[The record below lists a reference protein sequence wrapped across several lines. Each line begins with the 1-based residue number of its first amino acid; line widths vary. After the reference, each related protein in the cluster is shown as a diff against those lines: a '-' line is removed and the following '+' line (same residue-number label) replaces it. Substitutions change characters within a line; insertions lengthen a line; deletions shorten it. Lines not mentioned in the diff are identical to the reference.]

1 MALTCSAPISP
12 ALTRALLPCQSRR
25 NGSNLLELSMGWRAS
40 LQGSTR
46 AAHAW
51 PLPLSLPSCLT
62 RKLCAPLHSERVLYA
77 TAQRSS
83 GAPSRP

>member
-12 ALTRALLPCQSRR
+12 ALTRAPLPCKSRR
-25 NGSNLLELSMGWRAS
+25 NGSNLLEPSKGWHAS
-40 LQGSTR
+40 LQESTR

-51 PLPLSLPSCLT
+51 PSPLSLPSCLT
-62 RKLCAPLHSERVLYA
+62 RKSCAPLHSEHVPYA
-77 TAQRSS
+77 TAQHSS

>member
-12 ALTRALLPCQSRR
+12 APTRAPLRCKSRN
-25 NGSNLLELSMGWRAS
+25 NGSNLLELSKGWRAS

-51 PLPLSLPSCLT
+51 PSPLSLPSCLT
-62 RKLCAPLHSERVLYA
+62 RKLYAPLHSERGLYA